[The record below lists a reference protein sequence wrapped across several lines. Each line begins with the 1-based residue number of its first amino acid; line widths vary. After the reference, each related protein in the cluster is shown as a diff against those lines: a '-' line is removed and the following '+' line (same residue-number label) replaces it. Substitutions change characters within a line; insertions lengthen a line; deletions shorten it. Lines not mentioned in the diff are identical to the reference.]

1 VRKMLGIDEVKW
13 REQVE
18 LPESISEVT
27 PLFERLAVE
36 LIEEEYQ
43 KLVRDSR

>member
-1 VRKMLGIDEVKW
+1 MLEINEVMW
-13 REQVE
+13 HEQVE
-18 LPESISEVT
+18 LPASISEVT

-43 KLVRDSR
+43 KLVEGSR